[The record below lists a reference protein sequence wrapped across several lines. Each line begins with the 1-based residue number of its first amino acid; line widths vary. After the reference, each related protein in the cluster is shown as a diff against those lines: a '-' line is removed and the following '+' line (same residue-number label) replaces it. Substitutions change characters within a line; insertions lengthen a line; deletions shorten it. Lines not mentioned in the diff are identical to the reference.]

1 MLNPIKSF
9 AKEKNCQWCGNNCI
23 DKQPGTMC
31 VALAPPEGMK
41 CVLKD
46 NVCKSVE
53 DNINDCSNLYW
64 FDKTHRT
71 CKTKEFCGR
80 YTYEGLQTFETLA
93 LCNAAFNK
101 IDGDANGDGKVD
113 LVDFA
118 IWKSEFLKKVNT
130 KRADFNNDKKVDKD
144 DFKIWKAIYIVN

>member
-9 AKEKNCQWCGNNCI
+9 AI
-23 DKQPGTMC
+23 
-31 VALAPPEGMK
+31 
-41 CVLKD
+41 
-46 NVCKSVE
+46 E
-53 DNINDCSNLYW
+53 DNINDCSSLYW

-93 LCNAAFNK
+93 LCNAALNK
-101 IDGDANGDGKVD
+101 IDGDANGDGKVNLVDFAVWKNEYLNFVQLPLTSFQPTWRGDFNQDTKVD

-118 IWKSEFLKKVNT
+118 IWK
-130 KRADFNNDKKVDKD
+130 RAYLSN
-144 DFKIWKAIYIVN
+144 